1 MSLIE
6 EKPYTGYRFFV
17 LNYTQ
22 PVDHRHPSKGTFQQ
36 RITVLHKDVSRPT
49 VFYTGG
55 YNVSTTPSRREPTQ
69 IVDGNQVSMEY
80 RFFTPSRPAPADWS
94 KLDIWQ
100 AASDQHRIFKALKA
114 VYTKKWISTGGS
126 KGGMT
131 ATYYE
136 RFYPR
141 DMDGVVAYVAPNDV
155 VNDEDS
161 AYDRFFKTVGTKE
174 CRDRLNAVQ
183 REALVRRE
191 PLEKKY
197 QAYAAENGLT
207 FDTVGSLD
215 RAYEA
220 VVLDYVWGFWQYSLL
235 SDCDAIPADAATAT
249 DDEIWNSVD
258 TISGFSAYA
267 DQGLET
273 YTPYY
278 YQAGTQLGAP
288 TIHFPYI
295 EKKYIRYGYQ
305 PPRNFVPR
313 SIPMRFQ
320 PSAMRDVDTW
330 VRHNARHM
338 LFVYGQN
345 DPWGAEPSASARA
358 RRTRTSSPPP
368 VSTTARTWPV
378 WSPTRRHW
386 PRPGSSWP
394 AWPPPPSR
402 RTRRRPGRW
411 RGSTRSWTSGTW
423 SASRLCVRSL
433 PVRDGRPALVRS
445 AVGGR
450 GNSVARAPPRRSD
463 RPRAPHRVTA
473 AELDVQGRRQRAL
486 RPGVDG
492 LGQLVLGFPVAP
504 PVARRL
510 ADLSVAQAVDAVADD
525 GAGAAPAAGSP
536 GCGGSRLRMQA

>member
-1 MSLIE
+1 MRKALRWLLAFTVFIGTLSTAGAATAADASGSQDIKDRLLSIPGVSLIQ
-6 EKPYTGYRFFV
+6 EKPYPGYRYFV
-17 LNYTQ
+17 LNFTQ
-22 PVDHRHPSKGTFQQ
+22 PVDHRHPSAGTFQQ

-69 IVDGNQVSMEY
+69 IVDGNQVSLEY
-80 RFFTPSRPAPADWS
+80 RYFTPSRPAPADWS

-100 AASDQHRIFKALKA
+100 AASDQHRVFEALKPI
-114 VYTKKWISTGGS
+114 YSRNWIATGGS

-161 AYDRFFKTVGTKE
+161 AYDRFFASVGTEE
-174 CRDRLNAVQ
+174 CRDKLNAVQ

-197 QAYAAENGLT
+197 AAYAAENGYT
-207 FDTVGSLD
+207 FTTIGSLD

-235 SDCDAIPADAATAT
+235 SDCDTIPANAATAS

-258 TISGFSAYA
+258 EISGFSAYT

-288 TIHFPYI
+288 TIRFPHI
-295 EKKYIRYGYQ
+295 EKRYIRYGYQ

-313 SIPMRFQ
+313 EIPMRFQ
-320 PSAMRDVDTW
+320 PWVMRDVDTW
-330 VRHNARHM
+330 VRHEARHM

-345 DPWGAEPSASARA
+345 DPWGSERFRVDKGAKDSYVFTAPGMNHGANVAGLVPAQKELA
-358 RRTRTSSPPP
+358 
-368 VSTTARTWPV
+368 TARIL
-378 WSPTRRHW
+378 
-386 PRPGSSWP
+386 
-394 AWPPPPSR
+394 AWA
-402 RTRRRPGRW
+402 GVQQ
-411 RGSTRSWTSGTW
+411 ST
-423 SASRLCVRSL
+423 AQAKPLAAFDSRLD
-433 PVRDGRPALVRS
+433 VRDVEREP
-445 AVGGR
+445 
-450 GNSVARAPPRRSD
+450 
-463 RPRAPHRVTA
+463 
-473 AELDVQGRRQRAL
+473 AL
-486 RPGVDG
+486 RP
-492 LGQLVLGFPVAP
+492 
-504 PVARRL
+504 
-510 ADLSVAQAVDAVADD
+510 
-525 GAGAAPAAGSP
+525 
-536 GCGGSRLRMQA
+536 

>member
-1 MSLIE
+1 MRKALRWLLALAVFIGTLSTAGAATAAQPEATGTTDIKDQLLSIPGMSLIE

-22 PVDHRHPSKGTFQQ
+22 PVDHRDPSKGTFQQ

-80 RFFTPSRPAPADWS
+80 RFFTPSRPDPADWS

-100 AASDQHRIFKALKA
+100 AASDQHRIFQALKS

-161 AYDRFFKTVGTKE
+161 AYDRFFTKVGTKE

-197 QAYAAENGLT
+197 AAYAADNGYT
-207 FDTVGSLD
+207 FHTIGSLD

-235 SDCDAIPADAATAT
+235 SDCATIPADAKTAT
-249 DDEIWNSVD
+249 DQAIWDSVD
-258 TISGFSAYA
+258 NISGFSFYT
-267 DQGLET
+267 DQGLEP

-288 TIHFPYI
+288 DIHFPYI
-295 EKKYIRYGYQ
+295 EKQYIRYGYES
-305 PPRNFVPR
+305 PRNLVPR
-313 SIPMRFQ
+313 DIPMKFQ
-320 PSAMRDVDTW
+320 PYAMRDVDSW
-330 VRHNARHM
+330 VRHHAHHM

-345 DPWGAEPSASARA
+345 DPWGAERFRVGKGAKDSYVFTAPGLNHGANVAGLVA
-358 RRTRTSSPPP
+358 DQKALA
-368 VSTTARTWPV
+368 TARILQWAGV
-378 WSPTRRHW
+378 
-386 PRPGSSWP
+386 P
-394 AWPPPPSR
+394 AA
-402 RTRRRPGRW
+402 
-411 RGSTRSWTSGTW
+411 STAQAKPLARFD
-423 SASRLCVRSL
+423 SRLD
-433 PVRDGRPALVRS
+433 VRDVEREP
-445 AVGGR
+445 
-450 GNSVARAPPRRSD
+450 
-463 RPRAPHRVTA
+463 
-473 AELDVQGRRQRAL
+473 AL
-486 RPGVDG
+486 RP
-492 LGQLVLGFPVAP
+492 
-504 PVARRL
+504 
-510 ADLSVAQAVDAVADD
+510 
-525 GAGAAPAAGSP
+525 
-536 GCGGSRLRMQA
+536 